1 MCGVNRFSKVLNCKD
16 HYVSGEI
23 FEIVECE
30 KCKMRITKDF
40 PAENELGKYY
50 ETSDYISHSDTKKGI
65 MNYTYHQVRQ
75 YMLRKKAAWI
85 EQYAG
90 LKTGRMLDV
99 GAGTGYFADAMQ
111 RRGWQVSVVEKNDS
125 AREFAGRNFQLP
137 VYDSI
142 ENFSRKNSSGAIN
155 GLDTITLWHV
165 LEHLE
170 HLNESMEQFY
180 KLLKP
185 GGTLIIAVPNCD
197 SYDARKYGKFWAA
210 YDVPRHIWHFRAE
223 QMKILARKHGFSISG
238 IKKMPFDAFYISMMS
253 EKYAGKSLP
262 FLRGILSGLGGYF
275 SSLSDESSS
284 SSLVYFLKK
293 D

>member
-1 MCGVNRFSKVLNCKD
+1 
-16 HYVSGEI
+16 
-23 FEIVECE
+23 
-30 KCKMRITKDF
+30 
-40 PAENELGKYY
+40 
-50 ETSDYISHSDTKKGI
+50 
-65 MNYTYHQVRQ
+65 
-75 YMLRKKAAWI
+75 
-85 EQYAG
+85 
-90 LKTGRMLDV
+90 
-99 GAGTGYFADAMQ
+99 MQ
-111 RRGWQVSVVEKNDS
+111 
-125 AREFAGRNFQLP
+125 LT
-137 VYDSI
+137 DSI
-142 ENFSRKNSSGAIN
+142 PAQAQFNA
-155 GLDTITLWHV
+155 ITLWHV

-223 QMKILARKHGFSISG
+223 QMKILACKHGYSNSG
-238 IKKMPFDAFYISMMS
+238 IKKMAFDAFYISLMS
-253 EKYAGKSLP
+253 EKYDGKSLP

>member
-1 MCGVNRFSKVLNCKD
+1 
-16 HYVSGEI
+16 
-23 FEIVECE
+23 
-30 KCKMRITKDF
+30 
-40 PAENELGKYY
+40 
-50 ETSDYISHSDTKKGI
+50 
-65 MNYTYHQVRQ
+65 
-75 YMLRKKAAWI
+75 
-85 EQYAG
+85 
-90 LKTGRMLDV
+90 
-99 GAGTGYFADAMQ
+99 
-111 RRGWQVSVVEKNDS
+111 
-125 AREFAGRNFQLP
+125 
-137 VYDSI
+137 
-142 ENFSRKNSSGAIN
+142 
-155 GLDTITLWHV
+155 
-165 LEHLE
+165 
-170 HLNESMEQFY
+170 MEQFY